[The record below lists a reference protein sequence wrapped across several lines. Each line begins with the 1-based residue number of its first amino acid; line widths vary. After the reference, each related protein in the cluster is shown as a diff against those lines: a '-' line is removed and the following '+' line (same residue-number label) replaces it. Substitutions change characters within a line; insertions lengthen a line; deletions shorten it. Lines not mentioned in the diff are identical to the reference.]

1 MSIVFSGLVLLA
13 LAAAV
18 AILRSHLHKKY
29 PSNPKLRSEGIVD
42 VPLSPKGSVLIN
54 GELWMARSID
64 SLLIPARTQVTV
76 VGFEDHLLLVA
87 ER

>member
-13 LAAAV
+13 IAV
-18 AILRSHLHKKY
+18 PVITLRSHLHKKY
-29 PSNPKLRSEGIVD
+29 PSNPRLRSEGIVD
-42 VPLSPKGSVLIN
+42 APLSPKGSVLIN

-64 SLLIPARTQVTV
+64 GLLIPTRAQVAV
-76 VGFEDHLLLVA
+76 VGFEDHLILVA